1 MSVDARSLICNESW
15 AKSAQWFGAG
25 IVTGSGAAALRA
37 RGGAGV
43 EQVRAGTIAG
53 MRFLHTGA
61 RAGAAV
67 LAGVLLAGR
76 CSGGDGSPAPAGRAG
91 DATAVAVAPA
101 AATLEQQ
108 FERVVAKVLPSVVQI
123 RTDRSEGS
131 GVVYDRRGHIV
142 TNAHVVAGA
151 RRIEVIAASGGKPL
165 PATPVGAFVPDD
177 LAVVRVDGAGLRPAA
192 FGDSSRLRTG
202 QIVLAMG
209 NPLGLSGSVTN
220 GIVSAL
226 GRTVTTKREGAF
238 PGATIGNAIQTSAP
252 INPGN
257 SGGALVTLNGEVI
270 GIPTAAASDPRIGG
284 TAVGIGFATPS
295 STVRSIVPQLIADG
309 RVSRSGRAALGV
321 TIRTVLDPESLE
333 QTAVGVVE
341 VTPGGP
347 ADKAGIRPGDL
358 ILAVNGTATP
368 GQTALAE
375 VLARLRP
382 GDTAEVRLQTADGAA
397 RTVKVTLGELPGG

>member
-1 MSVDARSLICNESW
+1 
-15 AKSAQWFGAG
+15 
-25 IVTGSGAAALRA
+25 
-37 RGGAGV
+37 
-43 EQVRAGTIAG
+43 

-67 LAGVLLAGR
+67 LAGVLLLGG
-76 CSGGDGSPAPAGRAG
+76 CTGGDDGSTEARRAA
-91 DATAVAVAPA
+91 DTASVAVGPA
-101 AATLEQQ
+101 ASSLEQQ

-123 RTDRSEGS
+123 RTDQGLGS
-131 GVVYDRRGHIV
+131 GVVFDGHGNIV

-151 RRIEVIAASGGKPL
+151 QKIEVIAASGSRPL
-165 PATPVGAFVPDD
+165 PATLVGEYASDD

-192 FGDSSRLRTG
+192 FGDSAKLRTG

-226 GRTVTTKREGAF
+226 GRTVTTRREGAF
-238 PGATIGNAIQTSAP
+238 PGATIVNAIQTSAP

-270 GIPTAAASDPRIGG
+270 GIPTAAASDPQIGG

-295 STVRSIVPQLIADG
+295 GTVRSIVPQLIKEG
-309 RVSRSGRAALGV
+309 RVRRSGRAALGV
-321 TIRTVLDPESLE
+321 TIQTIINGDDPQ

-347 ADKAGIRPGDL
+347 AQKAGIRPGDL
-358 ILAVNGTATP
+358 ILAVNGASTP
-368 GQTALAE
+368 NISVLAE
-375 VLARLRP
+375 VLATLHP
-382 GDTAEVRLQTADGAA
+382 GDTVPVRVQTPEGAN
-397 RTVKVTLGELPGG
+397 RTVKVTLGQH